1 MADAEAEKND
11 TIRHSIGVVSRRTGL
26 KPDVIRAWEK
36 RFGAVVP
43 GRTATNRRFYT
54 DEQIEK
60 LLLLR
65 QATLSGRQIGQV
77 ADLSISELRDLA
89 AQDRIALNRVPKP
102 GEPITLLKE
111 QGFLASCL
119 EAVEAMDAPALRY
132 HLEKA
137 SSSLTQPKLMD
148 ELVIPLV
155 QEIGNRWE
163 SGGFR
168 IAHEHAAS
176 VAIRAFLE
184 NLQAGYTSATTA
196 PSIVIG
202 TPIHQYHE
210 LGALIACN
218 TAAAEGWNIIYLG
231 AALPAEEFVAV
242 AEEKNAVAVALSL
255 VYPGDD
261 PYLPS
266 ELRKLRRMLHK
277 DVDIITGGHGSSG
290 YLGVLEEISALV
302 AVDTEA
308 FREIL
313 RQLRN

>member
-1 MADAEAEKND
+1 MEKRENNGSGL
-11 TIRHSIGVVSRRTGL
+11 RHSIGVVSRRTGL

-36 RFGAVVP
+36 RFNAVVP
-43 GRTATNRRFYT
+43 GRTETNRRFYT

-65 QATLSGRQIGQV
+65 QATLAGRQIGQV
-77 ADLSISELRDLA
+77 AGLGIDELRELA
-89 AQDRIALNRVPKP
+89 AQDRIALNRVPRP
-102 GEPITLLKE
+102 GEPAPPVTE
-111 QGFLASCL
+111 DSFLDACL
-119 EAVEAMDAPALRY
+119 EAVEAMDAPSLRY
-132 HLEKA
+132 QLEKA

-155 QEIGNRWE
+155 REIGRRWE
-163 SGGFR
+163 VGGLR

-184 NLQAGYTSATTA
+184 NLQAGYFSDETA

-202 TPIHQYHE
+202 TPIRQYHE
-210 LGALIACN
+210 IGALIACN
-218 TAAAEGWNIIYLG
+218 TAAAEGWNITYLG
-231 AALPAEEFVAV
+231 AGLPAEEFVAA
-242 AEEKNAVAVALSL
+242 AEKKNAAAVALSL

-266 ELRKLRRMLHK
+266 ELKKLRRMLYK
-277 DVDIITGGHGSSG
+277 DVDIIAGGHGSSG
-290 YLGVLEEISALV
+290 YLGVLEEISAMV